1 MTQNVD
7 MSRLRLLFILLAG
20 ISLLSQSY
28 NVVSALLIPGGNMM
42 SWIAYVVFT
51 LLVVGLV
58 LWGATGGA
66 RMGVTRLG
74 RICGWCYVA
83 VSLLFVAHNA
93 FVAYYFANCCSPDD
107 FDSSSQMVTFLS
119 WGGGVLSMLVSL
131 SMILFVAGSRV
142 WMPIRVGLPVM
153 ILIVWLVGNCFGR
166 FVYET
171 ITLRTILC
179 MIEWLAVLVLAIM
192 WPYRR

>member
-1 MTQNVD
+1 
-7 MSRLRLLFILLAG
+7 
-20 ISLLSQSY
+20 
-28 NVVSALLIPGGNMM
+28 
-42 SWIAYVVFT
+42 
-51 LLVVGLV
+51 
-58 LWGATGGA
+58 
-66 RMGVTRLG
+66 
-74 RICGWCYVA
+74 
-83 VSLLFVAHNA
+83 
-93 FVAYYFANCCSPDD
+93 
-107 FDSSSQMVTFLS
+107 MVTFLS